1 MMTATMPPGDN
12 MDVVITFA
20 QYVPPAGTIRRPGE
34 DPVAFSGRLGLVQAI
49 DDLLARTS
57 GLDAR
62 TAQPGQLGGELD
74 ASPHSELGQHMG
86 DVRGDGVPGHD
97 QPCGDLG
104 IGQPLP
110 G

>member
-1 MMTATMPPGDN
+1 MAGTMPPGDN

-34 DPVAFSGRLGLVQAI
+34 DPVSFSGRLGLVQAI

-57 GLDAR
+57 GLGAG
-62 TAQPGQLGGELD
+62 TAQPGQLSGELD
-74 ASPHSELGQHMG
+74 AGPQPELGQHMG
-86 DVRGDGVPGHD
+86 DVRSDGVPGHD
-97 QPCGDLG
+97 EPCGDLG
-104 IGQPLP
+104 IGQALP